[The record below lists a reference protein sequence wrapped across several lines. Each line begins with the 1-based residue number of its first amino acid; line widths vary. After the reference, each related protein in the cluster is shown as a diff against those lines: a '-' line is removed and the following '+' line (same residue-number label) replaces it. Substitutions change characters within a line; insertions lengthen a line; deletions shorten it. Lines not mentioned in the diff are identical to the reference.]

1 MNATIPLQHP
11 ASPVPQNSAPPV
23 PKASRLGVAS
33 FLIALGFPLLL
44 LALFVV
50 LVLLVADGSP
60 LRYGQ
65 IDNQTGDEL
74 LISLVMLGALGGP
87 LVHFVGLSVGIAG
100 AFQKTRRRLFA
111 TLGTVLNGIL
121 LLLIWTLWIVFLGRL
136 LKAMAWH

>member
-1 MNATIPLQHP
+1 
-11 ASPVPQNSAPPV
+11 V

-136 LKAMAWH
+136 LKALAWH